1 MQVKK
6 KELQSNILLENIM
19 TQDVI
24 CVSTEDTLDHIDEL
38 FKQKGIHHVPV
49 LDKSK
54 HIVGIIST
62 TDMDKTRWGK
72 SIIMDTDPNDID
84 EVLLK
89 TYRTVD
95 IMSSALFSMDRTHT
109 IGDAVEKFN
118 EGKIRIIPIVEDNQV
133 IGIVSPLDIIN
144 YLLNN

>member
-1 MQVKK
+1 MQAKRKDV
-6 KELQSNILLENIM
+6 QSSILLENIM
-19 TQDVI
+19 TQNVI
-24 CVSTEDTLDHIDEL
+24 CVHTEDTLDYIDEL

-49 LDKSK
+49 VDQSK

-84 EVLLK
+84 AVLLK

-95 IMSSALFSMDRTHT
+95 IMSSALFTMDKTHT

-118 EGKIRIIPIVEDNQV
+118 EGKIRVIPIVEDNQV
-133 IGIVSPLDIIN
+133 IGIVSPIDIIN